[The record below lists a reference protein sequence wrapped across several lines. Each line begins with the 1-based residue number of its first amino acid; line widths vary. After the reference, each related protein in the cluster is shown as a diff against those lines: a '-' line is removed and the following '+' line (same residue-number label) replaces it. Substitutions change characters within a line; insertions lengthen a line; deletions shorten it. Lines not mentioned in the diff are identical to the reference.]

1 MSDSDD
7 EEVITARPEDR
18 ATVPPD
24 PNAFIRIH
32 IINENQPELAKS
44 MKLFLE
50 TCAYSGRTPIIQS
63 LATIPGVTKEN
74 ADTDLV
80 IISVDEFTDVD
91 WIMEMLRLVYGD
103 RTEFIFHTEYPN
115 ADIESVLADSEA
127 RGLCIGYE
135 FDRLRA
141 LVQDVAAL
149 APYTK

>member
-1 MSDSDD
+1 MSESDQD
-7 EEVITARPEDR
+7 EVITARPEDR

-32 IINENQPELAKS
+32 IINENQPALAKS

-50 TCAYSGRTPIIQS
+50 TCIYSGRTPHIQS
-63 LATIPGVTKEN
+63 LATIPGIAKEN
-74 ADTDLV
+74 ADIDLV

-91 WIMEMLRLVYGD
+91 WIIEALRLIYGD

-115 ADIESVLADSEA
+115 AAIESALADSDA

-135 FDRLRA
+135 FDRLRE

-149 APYTK
+149 SPHVK